1 MADGV
6 EDAADGLREEDEVGG
21 GDGLSQRRGAV
32 DGAGGERIG
41 NRARRTDAHDGAAEP
56 GLPQG
61 QPERRTDQSG
71 PDNRNVLH
79 EMFSVAPG
87 GGLGGSGENMGRT
100 PRPQAGVGRVKPA
113 PPDEMFSVAPGGG
126 LGGNG
131 EYMGQTPRPQAGVGR
146 LKPAPPDEMFSVAP
160 GRGLGGSGEYM
171 GQTPRPQAGVG
182 RLKPAPRKQ
191 AWGFLN
197 ASSYGWGDDPQLR
210 HQLGELFRPQGL

>member
-1 MADGV
+1 
-6 EDAADGLREEDEVGG
+6 
-21 GDGLSQRRGAV
+21 GLSQRRGAV

-79 EMFSVAPG
+79 EMFRVAPG
-87 GGLGGSGENMGRT
+87 GGVGGSGENMGR
-100 PRPQAGVGRVKPA
+100 
-113 PPDEMFSVAPGGG
+113 
-126 LGGNG
+126 
-131 EYMGQTPRPQAGVGR
+131 TPRPQAGVGR